1 VLVLLNYHVRLCRTS
16 PLSSLSFFRRT
27 RAVVAELLEVT
38 AELLVI
44 RLGDANQ
51 RRGPPDVSRSSLS
64 VESVARGAVVVA
76 S

>member
-1 VLVLLNYHVRLCRTS
+1 M
-16 PLSSLSFFRRT
+16 
-27 RAVVAELLEVT
+27 VAELLEVT